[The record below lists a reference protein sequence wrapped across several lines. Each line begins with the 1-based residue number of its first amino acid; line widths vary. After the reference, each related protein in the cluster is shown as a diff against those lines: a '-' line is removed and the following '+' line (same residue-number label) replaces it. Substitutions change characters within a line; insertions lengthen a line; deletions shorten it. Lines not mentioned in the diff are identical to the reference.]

1 MTAQYPQ
8 EKDLSKEPLDLP
20 AGKASLPREP
30 LDLPKEPLD
39 LPPKPE
45 QTPQPNQTQ
54 PPLHE
59 VKTILEWT
67 APGRPFRKRSKQ
79 YYLTGLLI
87 MLLILVILFLFS
99 QYILMLVVL
108 SLVFVAFALVT
119 IPPHDFKYRV
129 SSEGITVEDHFFL
142 WQELYDFYFK
152 KREGIDVAHIRTH
165 AFIPGELTITLGQ
178 IDREHMKSALLPYLP
193 YRETIKPTFMEKSA
207 DWLTKNFP
215 LEKEPYPAKK

>member
-1 MTAQYPQ
+1 MTAQDPK
-8 EKDLSKEPLDLP
+8 EKDL
-20 AGKASLPREP
+20 PRTESVQG
-30 LDLPKEPLD
+30 LPKEPLD
-39 LPPKPE
+39 LPREPLGLPRE
-45 QTPQPNQTQ
+45 TSHPN
-54 PPLHE
+54 E
-59 VKTILEWT
+59 IRTILEWT

-87 MLLILVILFLFS
+87 MLLVEIILFLFS
-99 QYILMLVVL
+99 QYLLMLVIL

-119 IPPHDFKYRV
+119 IPPHDFHYRI
-129 SSEGITVEDHFFL
+129 SSEGITIEDHFFL

-178 IDREHMKSALLPYLP
+178 IGREQIKSSLLPYLP
-193 YRETIKPTFMEKSA
+193 YREVIRKSFMEKSG

-215 LEKEPYPAKK
+215 LEKENT